1 MLELIDLSKE
11 MSREQFRQRLP
22 RFQQQ
27 MLEVEDAIATAGIPV
42 IIVVE
47 GWATANKGGV
57 IRTLTSRMD
66 PRGFRVV
73 TIGAPREHE
82 ESFPWM
88 HRFWLRL
95 PNYGEIVIFD
105 QSWYRRLLVERVEE
119 RVPKKEW
126 KRAFAAIR
134 NFERTL
140 ADDGTVIIKFFLHIS
155 RKEQARRLRKL
166 LANKSTVKLVSKED
180 QSQQKK
186 YDRYLEAIEE
196 MLSQTEA
203 EWAPWTIVE
212 ANSSQFARYRVFE
225 TVLMRLEQALRK
237 ASEKFHPAV
246 EPEVTDN
253 DRKN

>member
-1 MLELIDLSKE
+1 MLELIDLSRE
-11 MSREQFRQRLP
+11 MSRSEFRLRLP

-27 MLEVEDAIATAGIPV
+27 MLEVEEAIASAGIPV

-66 PRGFRVV
+66 PRGYRVV

-82 ESFPWM
+82 NNFPWM

-105 QSWYRRLLVERVEE
+105 QSWYRRLLEDRVEE
-119 RVPKKEW
+119 RVPKKDW

-166 LANKSTVKLVSKED
+166 LSDKTTGKLVSKED
-180 QSQQKK
+180 RAQQKK
-186 YDRYLEAIEE
+186 YPRYLEAAEE

-212 ANSSQFARYRVFE
+212 ANSGHFARHRVFE
-225 TVLMRLEQALRK
+225 TVLQRLQHALRAVPDK
-237 ASEKFHPAV
+237 APAAA
-246 EPEVTDN
+246 PAG
-253 DRKN
+253 R